1 MADDTPPED
10 LVTARR
16 DFIAADAE
24 LSALAAEAPSVFAED
39 GSIVGAEP
47 ELAARMN
54 AVRARMQQL
63 ALFIAG
69 HDWLGQASNRFAA
82 WKQVDELAKA
92 RPQ

>member
-1 MADDTPPED
+1 MADDTPPDE

-16 DFIAADAE
+16 DFLAADAE
-24 LSALAAEAPSVFAED
+24 LSAIAAEAPSTFAED
-39 GSIVGAEP
+39 GSVLGADP

-69 HDWLGQASNRFAA
+69 HDWLSQAPNRFAA
-82 WKQVDELAKA
+82 WQHVDKLAKA
-92 RPQ
+92 LPQ